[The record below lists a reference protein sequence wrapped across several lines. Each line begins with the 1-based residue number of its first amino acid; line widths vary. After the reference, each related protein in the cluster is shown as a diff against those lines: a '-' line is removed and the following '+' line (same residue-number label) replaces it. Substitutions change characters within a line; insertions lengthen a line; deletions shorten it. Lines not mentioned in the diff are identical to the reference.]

1 MPLPPLPENSTAR
14 LFLYYTTGVG
24 PNAQEHVMTIRYNA
38 AAASAG
44 DIMTDLA
51 DLVFNAGNTAATHE
65 GWKFLRAETQAQ
77 GAIPRFPVAVVPA
90 LLGYVGT
97 GDDSASPSLEA
108 REVRFIGRGTTTG
121 RKVSLSLYG
130 VSTSEIAEP
139 DFRFTPPAGAFLSD
153 MTTLMNFNGPAAASF
168 INIGGGPTSWYTY
181 VNWQYNSH
189 WETEQRA

>member
-1 MPLPPLPENSTAR
+1 
-14 LFLYYTTGVG
+14 
-24 PNAQEHVMTIRYNA
+24 MTIRYNA

-44 DIMTDLA
+44 DIMVDLA
-51 DLVFNAGNTAATHE
+51 DLVFNATNTAATHE

-77 GAIPRFPVAVVPA
+77 GAIPRFPVAVIPS

-121 RKVSLSLYG
+121 RRVSLSLYG

-153 MTTLMNFNGPAAASF
+153 MTTLMNFTGPSGSAF